1 MTGPAILTA
10 CARREPQPRPSPPEP
25 ADFSQADDAAEAAG
39 GERPALPSEE
49 PVLRVRVLI
58 VRDASAKVRF
68 GAGGRWIELS
78 WPEGEESTDVP
89 GAVRP
94 TASVLHAPVEV
105 SIGPGG
111 FSILDALGFRP
122 PVAGMQVLE
131 LRPLPTEDGAP
142 LITVQGRPYPG
153 VVRLVP
159 RSDITTGGYDV
170 VNHVAVESYL
180 PGVLSKELYRHWHP
194 QTFAAQAIAARSF
207 ACAEHAYFKDRRHYD
222 LTNTASSQVYGGSE
236 AGRRAIEGAFVTR
249 GTILAHGGRLVP
261 GYYSSCC
268 GGVAADARD
277 AIGDHP
283 FNDVPPLRGRSGAD
297 VCTEA
302 PLYSWTIERSAS
314 DLAARLKA
322 YGEALGLDPLAQIG
336 SLRAIEVSAVNAHG
350 RPREYAVLAD
360 GQGQER
366 LPAEALRRALDYAA
380 EGLPPPDKPLWSS
393 NVRIALSGQ
402 TASIDGHGHGHGVGL
417 CQHGAEALA
426 RAGRGHASI
435 LAWYYPEAELVQA
448 YERVPA
454 RG

>member
-1 MTGPAILTA
+1 VTGPAILTA
-10 CARREPQPRPSPPEP
+10 CARREPQAPPSPPEP
-25 ADFSQADDAAEAAG
+25 VDFSQIDDAPEAAG
-39 GERPALPSEE
+39 GDRPALPSEE

-58 VRDASAKVRF
+58 VRDKSAKVRF
-68 GAGGRWIELS
+68 GAAGRWIELS
-78 WPEGEESTDVP
+78 WPEGEESAHAP
-89 GAVRP
+89 GEVRP
-94 TASVLHAPVEV
+94 TALVLHAPVEV
-105 SIGPGG
+105 AIGPGG

-122 PVAGMQVLE
+122 AVTGLEVLE
-131 LRPLPTEDGAP
+131 LRPLPAEDAAP
-142 LITVQGRPYPG
+142 LITVQDRPYPG

-159 RSDITTGGYDV
+159 RGDLEVGGYDV

-194 QTFAAQAIAARSF
+194 RTFAAQAIAARSF

-236 AGRRAIEGAFVTR
+236 AGRRAVEGAFVTR

-302 PLYSWTIERSAS
+302 PLYSWTIERSAR

-322 YGEALGLDPLAQIG
+322 CGEALRLKPLARMG

-360 GQGQER
+360 GQEQVR
-366 LPAEALRRALDYAA
+366 LPAEALRRALDYTA
-380 EGLPPPDKPLWSS
+380 EGLPSPEKPLWSS

-402 TASIDGHGHGHGVGL
+402 RARIDGHGHGHGVGL

-426 RAGRGHASI
+426 RAGLEYAPI
-435 LAWYYPEAELVQA
+435 LTWYYPEAELVQA
-448 YERVPA
+448 Y
-454 RG
+454 G